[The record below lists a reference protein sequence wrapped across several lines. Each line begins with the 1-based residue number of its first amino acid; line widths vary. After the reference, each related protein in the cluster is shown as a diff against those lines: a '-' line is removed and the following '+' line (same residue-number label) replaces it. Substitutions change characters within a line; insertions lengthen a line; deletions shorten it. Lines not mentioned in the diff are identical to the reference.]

1 MSDLSLPTRGQK
13 KKKRVKKK
21 NAMGCCHII
30 PGQFALRV
38 MLSRSEGHASQSL
51 PVYKTQPYLWRSLST
66 SREEYEYIGILE

>member
-51 PVYKTQPYLWRSLST
+51 PVYKT
-66 SREEYEYIGILE
+66 